1 MVVMLQAV
9 APPGWSAFDPKRIN
23 ELRVSAGSV
32 DAPCPFKGH
41 RSHRLPWRSGSYRKG
56 TEFHGDPPV
65 SFRVSPTYVLEDQQ
79 DNFIVGHEL
88 LGQLAGKAE
97 TWRLGNEN
105 SEDAVS
111 FNVFRS
117 LQEAGALSEAARL
130 FAGVDVTT
138 PPELIVWG
146 RRLDRAA
153 THPVPEL
160 QAALADLEA
169 WPGQQTEP
177 DVILRVPRWGW
188 IFVEAKLA
196 SPTSTLKGKPEKLKG
211 WGTIYGGSGI
221 FDLDAIAAADP
232 AAFPEQLLRN
242 VALAH
247 RVAGQERAAVVALV
261 RGVDAS
267 SVEAWEAGY
276 MADDAILTGSATW
289 EQLYGLTKA
298 REELAGL
305 RAYMADKSV
314 NLRPAFAL

>member
-1 MVVMLQAV
+1 MMPGV
-9 APPGWSAFDPKRIN
+9 APLGWSAFDPQRVD
-23 ELRVSAGSV
+23 ELRCSAKSP
-32 DAPCPFKGH
+32 DAPCPFKRHG
-41 RSHRLPWRSGSYRKG
+41 SHRLPWQSGDYRKG

-65 SFRVSPTYVLEDQQ
+65 SLRVSPTYVLKNQR
-79 DNFIVGHEL
+79 DNFIVGREL

-105 SEDAVS
+105 SEDALS

-117 LQEAGALSEAARL
+117 LQEAGALRDAARL
-130 FAGVDVTT
+130 FTGADVTT
-138 PPELIVWG
+138 EPELTVWG
-146 RRLDRAA
+146 RRLDRAS

-160 QAALADLEA
+160 QAALAELET
-169 WPGQQTEP
+169 WPGQKTEP
-177 DVILRVPRWGW
+177 DIILHVPRWGW

-196 SPTSTLKGKPEKLKG
+196 SPTSTLRATPEKLKG

-221 FDLDAIAAADP
+221 FDLDVVTAADP

-261 RGVDAS
+261 REVYGP
-267 SVEAWEAGY
+267 SVEAWAAGY
-276 MADDAILTGSATW
+276 IADDSILTGSATW
-289 EQLYGLTKA
+289 EQLYGLTHA

-305 RAYMADKSV
+305 RGYMADKSV